1 VRGRSLSHG
10 GGGRSAARVALAG
23 WGRRVAGACEWCV
36 MFIHVCSRRAAA
48 VLPELADAAS
58 SPKPL
63 MLATTA
69 RDTEAQPR
77 LARRGM
83 LGVMN
88 DVMPCRC
95 YTCARKRAT
104 VCRSCSVL

>member
-1 VRGRSLSHG
+1 
-10 GGGRSAARVALAG
+10 
-23 WGRRVAGACEWCV
+23 
-36 MFIHVCSRRAAA
+36 
-48 VLPELADAAS
+48 
-58 SPKPL
+58 